1 MNILL
6 MPPGAK
12 SKTSHAVNGRT
23 YTASPGSTVTAPDF
37 DAQVLSANGWITIGP
52 VGTTAQRP
60 ATPQPNQL
68 YHDTTLGYVIAWEGA
83 AWRNPNT
90 GAAV

>member
-6 MPPGAK
+6 VPPKGAAK
-12 SKTSHAVNGRT
+12 SSTVNGRVYSCAANGT
-23 YTASPGSTVTAPDF
+23 ITAPDF
-37 DAQVLSANGWITIGP
+37 DAAILSANGWVEVAP

-60 ATPQPNQL
+60 ATPFPNQL
-68 YHDTTLGYVIAWEGA
+68 YHDTTLGYVIVWEGA

-90 GAAV
+90 GGAV